1 MLKVLRVIE
10 FSKSSNY
17 RLIAHISNKM
27 LSSNDK
33 NERVEGQ
40 KMKEILEKRG
50 YCFGDYKPT
59 FM

>member
-1 MLKVLRVIE
+1 MLKVLRVID

-33 NERVEGQ
+33 MNVLKVKNERDSR
-40 KMKEILEKRG
+40 EKRLL
-50 YCFGDYKPT
+50 FWRL
-59 FM
+59 

>member
-1 MLKVLRVIE
+1 MLKVLRVID

-17 RLIAHISNKM
+17 RLIAHISKKM

-33 NERVEGQ
+33 NERFEGQ

-59 FM
+59 VM

>member
-1 MLKVLRVIE
+1 MFKVLRVID

-17 RLIAHISNKM
+17 RLIAHMSNKM

-40 KMKEILEKRG
+40 RMKEILEKRG

-59 FM
+59 VM

>member
-1 MLKVLRVIE
+1 MLKVLRVID

-17 RLIAHISNKM
+17 RLIAHMSHKM

-59 FM
+59 VM

>member
-59 FM
+59 VM

>member
-1 MLKVLRVIE
+1 MFKVLRLID

-17 RLIAHISNKM
+17 RLIAHMSNKM

-40 KMKEILEKRG
+40 KMKEILKKRG

-59 FM
+59 VM

>member
-1 MLKVLRVIE
+1 MLNVLRLID

-17 RLIAHISNKM
+17 RLIAQMSNKM

-50 YCFGDYKPT
+50 YRFGDYKPT
-59 FM
+59 VM

>member
-1 MLKVLRVIE
+1 MLKVLRVID

-17 RLIAHISNKM
+17 RLIAHISNEM

-40 KMKEILEKRG
+40 KMKEILERRG

-59 FM
+59 VM